1 MILSY
6 IIIGIFF
13 FLLLQGFFS
22 LSEIAFVST
31 SSLRLQRRKEK
42 DKKAYILEQILS
54 NPERF
59 LSTILIG
66 SNISVVISATLL
78 TYLLIKIGIKNSNIW
93 VTAIFTPLV
102 VIFAE
107 IIPKNIGRYYQ
118 EDIAVKIANFF
129 KILETTLYPLV
140 IVAEKVTFLFSK
152 IFLKRK
158 ERESFSFLAKEEIKA
173 LIEEAEKEGGLEKGE
188 REAIEEIFDFT
199 QKKVKDICVPLKKIC
214 GIEIRTSPEKIKE
227 KIQRF
232 KFTRLPVFSQNRIIG
247 YLNIFDLFYRKEV
260 NLKEIIRPISF
271 VGASQKLYEVFNLLK
286 SKKESIAVVVKGKK
300 ILGIVTLEDIMREIL
315 ISISK

>member
-1 MILSY
+1 MIPFF

-13 FLLLQGFFS
+13 FLLLQSFFS

-31 SSLRLQRRKEK
+31 NSLRLQKRKEK
-42 DKKAYILEQILS
+42 NKKAYTLEQILS

-66 SNISVVISATLL
+66 SNISIIISTTLL

-93 VTAIFTPLV
+93 VTTILTPLV

-118 EDIAVKIANFF
+118 EDVAVKIANFF
-129 KILETTLYPLV
+129 KVLEAVLYPLG
-140 IVAEKVTFLFSK
+140 IGAEKAAFFFSK

-158 ERESFSFLAKEEIKA
+158 KESFSFLAKEEIKA

-188 REAIEEIFDFT
+188 KEAIEDIFDFT

-214 GIEIRTSPEKIKE
+214 GIEAHTPPEKIKE
-227 KIQRF
+227 KIRKF
-232 KFTRLPVFSQNRIIG
+232 KFTRLPIFSQNKIIG

-260 NLKEIIRPISF
+260 NLKESIRPISF

-286 SKKESIAVVVKGKK
+286 NKKESIAVVVKGKK